1 MHCVLC
7 LMSRL
12 SIQEIKVRH
21 ASMVQMLSYV
31 ETVNTLRSKHTEQ
44 CIVCCVSCQDCRY
57 KRSKQVMLQWFKY
70 YVMLCQY
77 CRYKHVHTFLSITL
91 LIFNGFS
98 IQKKFWTAENQSFL
112 TIPNIHACRYCRY
125 RHKICNALNVDTVDT
140 NMYTHFL
147 SITLLI
153 FNGFSIR
160 KKFWTAENQSF
171 LTIPNIHACRYCR
184 YRHKISS
191 AFNAMDVDTV
201 DTQWFELHC
210 VS

>member
-1 MHCVLC
+1 MLC
-7 LMSRL
+7 RYGRYKHVHTFL
-12 SIQEIKVRH
+12 SITLLIFNGFSIRKKFWTAENQSFLTIPNIH
-21 ASMVQMLSYV
+21 A
-31 ETVNTLRSKHTEQ
+31 
-44 CIVCCVSCQDCRY
+44 CRY
-57 KRSKQVMLQWFKY
+57 CRYRHQISNAFNA
-70 YVMLCQY
+70 MLCQY
-77 CRYKHVHTFLSITL
+77 GRYKHVHTFLSITL

-112 TIPNIHACRYCRY
+112 IIPNMHACRYCRY
-125 RHKICNALNVDTVDT
+125 RHKISNAFNAMLCQYGRYKHVHT
-140 NMYTHFL
+140 FL

-184 YRHKISS
+184 YRHKISN

-201 DTQWFELHC
+201 DAQWFELHC